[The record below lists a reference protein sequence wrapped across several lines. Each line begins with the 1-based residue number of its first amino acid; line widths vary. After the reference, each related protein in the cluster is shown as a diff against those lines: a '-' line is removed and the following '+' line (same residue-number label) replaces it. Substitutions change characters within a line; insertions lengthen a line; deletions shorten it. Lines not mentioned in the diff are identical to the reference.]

1 VPRIALRLTESP
13 ITTPGRLAG
22 EGTAEQILD
31 DLTQLQQLGADT
43 VVLDPFNGDPDETHH
58 PEAAWY
64 ALATV
69 SARARH
75 LGE

>member
-1 VPRIALRLTESP
+1 MPGDGFIFSYFQADVIFEIDSASFSMPGIAKP
-13 ITTPGRLAG
+13 AIDFGAG
-22 EGTAEQILD
+22 
-31 DLTQLQQLGADT
+31 T